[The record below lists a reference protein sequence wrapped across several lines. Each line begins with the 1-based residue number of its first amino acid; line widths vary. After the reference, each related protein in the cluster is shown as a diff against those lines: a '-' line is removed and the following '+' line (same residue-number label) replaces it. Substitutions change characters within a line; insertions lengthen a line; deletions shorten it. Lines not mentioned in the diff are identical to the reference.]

1 MGKRRVGK
9 IKSMNIQEELTK
21 IFGDRLKVNEPL
33 GRYTTF
39 KVGGPA
45 DFFFEARNTDEFVL
59 AVKTARANNIPLF
72 ILGGG
77 TNLLIGD
84 KGIRGFVVRNLAS
97 QITIK
102 GMKGGQI
109 GQVRT
114 GTVYVEADSGVPINK
129 LVRFSIEEG
138 LAGLEMQLGLP
149 GSVGGAVYMNSKWT
163 HPEGYVGDAVYQ
175 VRLVTES
182 GEEKIVPHSY
192 FRFAYDSSIIQQTG
206 EIIISVVF
214 ALSASD
220 KDTLWATANESI
232 SYRRASQPQGVL
244 SAGCT
249 FKNLSKAEAM
259 TAATPDGTTSAGYLI
274 DHAGLKGHTIGDAQ
288 ISPVHANFIVNTGKA
303 TAADVVELIEVA
315 RAKVKEQF
323 GVTLVE
329 EIIRVGEF

>member
-1 MGKRRVGK
+1 
-9 IKSMNIQEELTK
+9 MNIHEELTK
-21 IFGDRLKVNEPL
+21 VLGDRLKVQEPL

-45 DFFFEARNTDEFVL
+45 DFFFEARNADEFAL
-59 AVKTARANNIPLF
+59 AVKTARTLGIPLF

-77 TNLLIGD
+77 TNILIGD
-84 KGIRGFVVRNLAS
+84 RGIRGLVVRNLAS

-102 GMKGGQI
+102 GMKGGQV

-138 LAGLEMQLGLP
+138 LSGLEMQLGLP

-163 HPEGYVGDAVYQ
+163 HPEGYVGDAVFQ
-175 VRLVTES
+175 VRLITDS
-182 GEEKIVPHSY
+182 GEEKIVPKSY

-206 EIIISVVF
+206 EVIVSVVF
-214 ALSASD
+214 ALSSAD
-220 KDTLWATANESI
+220 KDALWTIANESI
-232 SYRRASQPQGVL
+232 NYRRATQPQGVL

-249 FKNLSKAEAM
+249 FKNLTRAEAM
-259 TAATPDGTTSAGYLI
+259 LASTPEGTTSAGYLV
-274 DHAGLKGHTIGDAQ
+274 DHAGLKGSKVGDAQ

-303 TAADVVELIEVA
+303 TAADVVELIEMA

-323 GVTLVE
+323 GVTLSE